1 MHYIIALTL
10 STFGICTS
18 EYVIMG
24 LLPEV
29 AADLNVSIPKAG
41 VLVSGYAMG
50 VVVGAP
56 TLAILTSK
64 IKRKPTLLF
73 LICLFIIGNIL
84 CAIAPTYNLLMGARI
99 IAALC
104 HGTFFGIASV
114 VAADLSE
121 PHNRGKA
128 IAYVFMGCTLANMLG
143 VPLGTA
149 IGQHFG
155 WRATFWV
162 VSLIGVGAV
171 FALQKY
177 LPANIPMRM
186 TSPMVEFKALG
197 NKKVILPLLISTL
210 CSASLFTVFTYI
222 TPILRD
228 ITGIAPTGVTWILLI
243 FGVGLTIGSLL
254 GGKLASF
261 NMMKSLLWLL
271 VSIVVV
277 LLLFHFGMVSKWAT
291 IGIILLWSIAA
302 FALCPML
309 QLLVVDEAK
318 DAPSL
323 ASTFNQS
330 AFNFGNAIGA
340 KLGGTLI
347 SAGVL
352 LRDLPI
358 AAAMVTI
365 SAIALTAYLTVV
377 MKRPTNT

>member
-64 IKRKPTLLF
+64 MKRKPTLLF

-84 CAIAPTYNLLMGARI
+84 CAMAPTYNLLMGARI

-177 LPANIPMRM
+177 LPANIPMRQA
-186 TSPMVEFKALG
+186 TPIVEFKALG
-197 NKKVILPLLISTL
+197 NKRVILPLIISTL

-228 ITGIAPTGVTWILLI
+228 ITGISPAGVTWILLI

-254 GGKLASF
+254 GGKLAGFS
-261 NMMKSLLWLL
+261 MMKSLLWLL
-271 VSIVVV
+271 LSIVVI
-277 LLLFHFGMVSKWAT
+277 LILFHFGMASKWAT
-291 IGIILLWSIAA
+291 IGIILVWSIAA

-340 KLGGTLI
+340 KLGGILI

-352 LRDLPI
+352 LRDLPL
-358 AAAMVTI
+358 AASIVTL
-365 SAIALTAYLTVV
+365 SAIVLTGYLAVV
-377 MKRPTNT
+377 MKRPSNA